1 MGQRADGYHLLDS
14 LMQSLELS
22 DRLYIEPA
30 EELSLTIDGNPDL
43 VPDDKNLVLRA
54 ARALQQYAHVDT
66 GAHITLEKRIPMGAG
81 LGGGSADA
89 AATLKALD
97 EIWDLGLSAEELEK
111 IGLSLGADVP
121 FCLLDAP
128 ARAQGIG
135 EILTP
140 VPCKKPFPLVLIQ
153 PCTPLSTKAVFE
165 AWHQSTTQSSDMEK
179 CLLALKEGDLQQ
191 LAAHAK
197 NGLEQVSI
205 PMRPQIEIAR
215 QALLDSGA
223 VMARMTGSGSVV
235 FGAFEHHAAARR
247 AWEKL
252 KTAYTT
258 CILTETAL

>member
-1 MGQRADGYHLLDS
+1 
-14 LMQSLELS
+14 MQPLELS
-22 DRLYIEPA
+22 DRLYFEPA
-30 EELSLTIDGNPDL
+30 DDLSLTIDGSPDL

-54 ARALQQYAHVDT
+54 ARALQQYAHVDN

-121 FCLLDAP
+121 FCLLNAP

-140 VPCKKPFPLVLIQ
+140 VPCKKNFPLVLIQ
-153 PCTPLSTKAVFE
+153 PCAPLSTKAVFE
-165 AWHQSTTQSSDMEK
+165 AWHQSPAQPSDMEK

-191 LAAHAK
+191 LADHAQ

-205 PMRPQIEIAR
+205 PMRPQIKMAR
-215 QALLDSGA
+215 QALLDNGA

-235 FGAFEHHAAARR
+235 FGAFAHHAAARR

-252 KTAYTT
+252 KTAYAT